1 MTKFTYP
8 LCILI
13 CVGFFAACSGSS
25 NSNPEMMIM
34 QQNMPPVVEQMIPD
48 RNLAARRSPNLAL
61 MNAFSDPE
69 GAMLT
74 YAAESSMPAVVTA
87 SISGNQLT
95 VTSVGPT
102 GASDITVTAT
112 DPGGL
117 SATQT
122 FTVSVVANTAPMAAG
137 TIPPLEIATGASQ
150 SISMSNYFTDAENDA
165 LIYGAT
171 SSDDAVATVSASDIG
186 VDVTAVREG
195 TAEITVTAID
205 PDRLSAMHMFTV
217 TVSQTTNRIV
227 GTVIPTQNFDDTTS
241 RNIDLSAHFS
251 GGRGALTYR
260 ATSLDDNIATASVAG
275 SVLTIQP
282 VMTGRT
288 SITATASDA
297 DMNSLSQAFDVIFQA
312 ATRPM
317 QGMPMAGPV
326 ISTQSFDST
335 SSRNIDLSAH
345 FSGGRGA
352 LTYRATSLDDNI
364 ATASVAGS
372 VLTIQPVMNGR
383 TSITATASDADM
395 NSASQTF
402 DVVVSVT
409 IVQPPTT
416 VGRIPNILFLETN
429 PQSVIIDIISYF
441 SDPQGATLTY
451 SASVQ
456 GSVIRTSTSGSR
468 LTITQLGA
476 GEVTI
481 TVTAANSSSPNLS
494 ARQIFMARAT
504 GIIDLFGD
512 VQASNYRIPGSYLSA
527 FMYGS
532 ITSSDF
538 QDVIRVDLS
547 DRVTY
552 QIDLEGFDTN
562 VGTLSDPFLGLDVW
576 DTGQYLDS
584 DDDSGQGLNAQLRYT
599 PPSRA
604 VPVSYALSMWGRGG
618 GGGIYRLHITRP

>member
-1 MTKFTYP
+1 
-8 LCILI
+8 
-13 CVGFFAACSGSS
+13 
-25 NSNPEMMIM
+25 
-34 QQNMPPVVEQMIPD
+34 MIPD
-48 RNLAARRSPNLAL
+48 RNLAVGRSVDLDLATP
-61 MNAFSDPE
+61 MRAFRDPE
-69 GAMLT
+69 DAALT

-112 DPGGL
+112 DPGGR
-117 SATQT
+117 SAAQT
-122 FTVSVVANTAPMAAG
+122 FTVSVVTNTAPMAAG

-150 SISMSNYFTDAENDA
+150 SIAMSNYFTDAENDA

-171 SSDDAVATVSASDIG
+171 SSDNAVATVSASDIG
-186 VDVTAVREG
+186 VEVTAVGAG
-195 TAEITVTAID
+195 TADITVTASD

-217 TVSQTTNRIV
+217 TVSQTVNPIM
-227 GTVIPTQNFDDTTS
+227 GTVIATQNFDSTSS

-297 DMNSLSQAFDVIFQA
+297 DMNS
-312 ATRPM
+312 
-317 QGMPMAGPV
+317 
-326 ISTQSFDST
+326 
-335 SSRNIDLSAH
+335 
-345 FSGGRGA
+345 
-352 LTYRATSLDDNI
+352 
-364 ATASVAGS
+364 
-372 VLTIQPVMNGR
+372 
-383 TSITATASDADM
+383 
-395 NSASQTF
+395 ASQTF
-402 DVVVSVT
+402 DVVVSLTSPGRPDPPRPTPVL
-409 IVQPPTT
+409 PPTT

-456 GSVIRTSTSGSR
+456 GSVIRASTSGSR

-504 GIIDLFGD
+504 GIIDLSRY
-512 VQASNYRIPGSYLSA
+512 VQASNYRIPGSYLNA

-532 ITSSDF
+532 ITSSDS

-562 VGTLSDPFLGLDVW
+562 VGTLSDPDLALDVW
-576 DTGQYLDS
+576 DTDRNLDY

-599 PPSRA
+599 PPSRT
-604 VPVSYALSMWGRGG
+604 VPVSYALTMGGRGG
-618 GGGIYRLHITRP
+618 SRGVYRLRITTP

>member
-87 SISGNQLT
+87 STSGNQLT

-102 GASDITVTAT
+102 GAADITVTAT

-122 FTVSVVANTAPMAAG
+122 FTVSVVTNTAPMAAG

-282 VMTGRT
+282 VM
-288 SITATASDA
+288 
-297 DMNSLSQAFDVIFQA
+297 
-312 ATRPM
+312 
-317 QGMPMAGPV
+317 
-326 ISTQSFDST
+326 
-335 SSRNIDLSAH
+335 
-345 FSGGRGA
+345 
-352 LTYRATSLDDNI
+352 
-364 ATASVAGS
+364 
-372 VLTIQPVMNGR
+372 NGR

-456 GSVIRTSTSGSR
+456 GSVIRASTSGSR

-504 GIIDLFGD
+504 GIIDLSSD

-532 ITSSDF
+532 ITSSDLR
-538 QDVIRVDLS
+538 DVIRVDLS

-562 VGTLSDPFLGLDVW
+562 VGTLSDPNLALGVW
-576 DTGQYLDS
+576 DTDRDLDY

-599 PPSRA
+599 PPSRT
-604 VPVSYALSMWGRGG
+604 VPVSYALIMGGNRGV
-618 GGGIYRLHITRP
+618 YRLRITTP

>member
-1 MTKFTYP
+1 MEQRCILEVKIMTKFTYP

-87 SISGNQLT
+87 STSGNQLT

-102 GASDITVTAT
+102 GAADITVTAT

-122 FTVSVVANTAPMAAG
+122 FTVSVVTNTAPMAAG

-282 VMTGRT
+282 VM
-288 SITATASDA
+288 
-297 DMNSLSQAFDVIFQA
+297 
-312 ATRPM
+312 
-317 QGMPMAGPV
+317 
-326 ISTQSFDST
+326 
-335 SSRNIDLSAH
+335 
-345 FSGGRGA
+345 
-352 LTYRATSLDDNI
+352 
-364 ATASVAGS
+364 
-372 VLTIQPVMNGR
+372 NGR

-456 GSVIRTSTSGSR
+456 GSVIRASTSGSR

-504 GIIDLFGD
+504 GIIDLSSD

-532 ITSSDF
+532 ITSSDLR
-538 QDVIRVDLS
+538 DVIRVDLS

-562 VGTLSDPFLGLDVW
+562 VGTLSDPNLALGVW
-576 DTGQYLDS
+576 DTDRDLDY

-599 PPSRA
+599 PPSRT
-604 VPVSYALSMWGRGG
+604 VPVSYALIMGGNRGV
-618 GGGIYRLHITRP
+618 YRLRITTP